1 MQKIGIIYY
10 FLMVK
15 AKFQGILTVKVGSSE
30 NIVII
35 IKTPFIEAV
44 LIGFWVFLPI
54 FSSPNEEMAHHFYSL
69 IYLITYISLCGQ
81 NQKLPICLYLRYAQ
95 AS

>member
-1 MQKIGIIYY
+1 MQAVAIIYY
-10 FLMVK
+10 FLIVK
-15 AKFQGILTVKVGSSE
+15 AKFQEILTVKVGSSE

-54 FSSPNEEMAHHFYSL
+54 FSSPKGEMAHHFYSL
-69 IYLITYISLCGQ
+69 TYLITYFSLCGQ
-81 NQKLPICLYLRYAQ
+81 NQNLQICLYLRYAQ